1 MDYQV
6 TRWRPDGPDRDRT
19 IDYLEV
25 YPGPKYLK
33 PWQMAAMIAANDNF
47 YVGSTLSGRV
57 YLEPCGNALGHTW
70 VRTYPNG
77 FYDDNLYALP
87 TF

>member
-1 MDYQV
+1 
-6 TRWRPDGPDRDRT
+6 
-19 IDYLEV
+19 
-25 YPGPKYLK
+25 
-33 PWQMAAMIAANDNF
+33 MAAMIAANDNF